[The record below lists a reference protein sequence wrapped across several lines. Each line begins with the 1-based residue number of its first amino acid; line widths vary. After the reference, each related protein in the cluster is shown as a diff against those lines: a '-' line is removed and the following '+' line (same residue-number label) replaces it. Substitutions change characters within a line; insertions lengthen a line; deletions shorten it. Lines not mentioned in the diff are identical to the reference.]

1 MRTKFATL
9 VLVFAVSVCFGRVYS
24 PWVNSQLIPD
34 WSGNWQSFL
43 QYPSLQGKT
52 GNDLAIGIF
61 DILQSKTLGAYHVS
75 GQIVPRA
82 SGTTDGGQIWAYYT
96 IRDPVRIMNMCGW
109 GYCGALSGYTSGT
122 MQQCGVGNTRV
133 LEISGGAI
141 GAHSVAEAYYGGD
154 WHYFD
159 LDLRGY
165 NRQNTDGIVASWQES
180 DDNPSYWDSLFCSDL
195 TGLRNAATAN
205 TLGNTA
211 KVHRGWESGHTM
223 DFVLRMGETFT
234 RYWKADSTR
243 YYNTI
248 YYWTNFPHIGAAILS
263 TSIGSVPKDYGM
275 VHSGR
280 PESWCNG
287 HKYCQNGMGIY
298 KYTPNLGS
306 GYGDYQDGV
315 YQDSNVVQ
323 DEDGIGP
330 ASGSGWM
337 EFDFFSPYIIIGK
350 NGIVLADL
358 QNVRNQTEGATAS
371 ITIQGTATLKASQN
385 NGYQWTTLQNNVSSG
400 TYASDFTTMVYGR
413 HSYRL
418 RIELQPGAKLTGFSN
433 STAVECGQ
441 VTLPLVNGTT
451 QMSYRMADKLG
462 YNTTPMFID
471 IDLGDPVTANLPAT
485 ITNHQPTNI
494 TQRATQAVVPV
505 KVPDGCAIRWL
516 SVGGAFQR
524 SAGTQIQISTTGP
537 TSGFSTVWSS
547 SAYASCDYADCHWRL
562 QFDTTYVFAS
572 NPPNQCWVRY
582 TNNVNMVRIYVHYE
596 EPNRPIQNSQVRI
609 THCTGTNTNTVEQ
622 VVSANANYN
631 VNLTGEN
638 LWYKMEVESQLSS
651 AIQEGIEKQAVESVE
666 ITPNPFNPAVTIS
679 VGVQNF
685 EPLQILIYTISGRMI
700 TDLSKQMVNGK
711 CVWNAGNM
719 PSGLYILKVCSGNT
733 AKYKTMTLLK

>member
-287 HKYCQNGMGIY
+287 HKYCQNGMGSY

-371 ITIQGTATLKASQN
+371 
-385 NGYQWTTLQNNVSSG
+385 
-400 TYASDFTTMVYGR
+400 
-413 HSYRL
+413 
-418 RIELQPGAKLTGFSN
+418 
-433 STAVECGQ
+433 
-441 VTLPLVNGTT
+441 
-451 QMSYRMADKLG
+451 
-462 YNTTPMFID
+462 
-471 IDLGDPVTANLPAT
+471 